1 MRGGGNM
8 IVCIVEQHDIVNSS
22 GAPTGEQELLATHAI
37 DLETNNILSLPQ
49 MSLSQL
55 NAVYSPS
62 LGSWVIKSLC

>member
-1 MRGGGNM
+1 M